1 MQPADA
7 HAHARSRA
15 SARTPPKP
23 LKVLRKHHTHTHPPR
38 GHLIARGCRG
48 STGPPGVRSIDF
60 GSSRRGLARD
70 PNLAKAEG
78 RERERSRGWRMPRD
92 STTLTFVIVG
102 EETPIYECEI
112 KAGAKVSEGLR
123 GRPMGARLTLFPLTL
138 SALSALSAGGD
149 RELPSRV
156 RAARL
161 PGQHRRGDMDHAVVL
176 FEASGSVL

>member
-23 LKVLRKHHTHTHPPR
+23 LKVLRKHHTHTPAARSPDRPR
-38 GHLIARGCRG
+38 LLIHW
-48 STGPPGVRSIDF
+48 PPGVRSI
-60 GSSRRGLARD
+60 LAVRD
-70 PNLAKAEG
+70 VAWLAIRASKAEG